1 MAAKTRRDAGR
12 ARGEPIVDAILEHT
26 LADLSRAGIDG
37 LSIDRIARAA
47 AVNKTTI
54 YRRWPTRESLVAA
67 ALGRILIDRSLTV
80 PDTGSLQGDLVA
92 VLAPI
97 GELLDSAL
105 GKAGLRLALSDSAAL
120 LADLTLVQVARTASP
135 MLDMI
140 SRARARGEWS
150 EDTDPMLLS
159 FMLVGA
165 LMHRVVLERQPP
177 VGDWLHA
184 LVGQALRGVYP
195 RPRA

>member
-1 MAAKTRRDAGR
+1 MDS
-12 ARGEPIVDAILEHT
+12 ILEHT
-26 LADLSRAGIDG
+26 LADLSRAGLDG

-54 YRRWPTRESLVAA
+54 YRRWPTRDALVAA
-67 ALGRILIDRSLTV
+67 ALGRILIDRSLII

-92 VLAPI
+92 VLTPV

-120 LADLTLVQVARTASP
+120 MTDLTMLQAARTSSS
-135 MLDMI
+135 MFEMI
-140 SRARARGEWS
+140 SRARARHEWS
-150 EDTDPMLLS
+150 EDTDAMLLS
-159 FMLVGA
+159 FLLVGA

-177 VGDWLHA
+177 TFAWLQQ
-184 LVGQALRGVYP
+184 LVAQVLRGVYP
-195 RPRA
+195 RPPA